1 MLSHRSKENFHIT
14 GKDEIH
20 MGNHTQTDT
29 LKNNTKEMKDVS
41 HTGDSL

>member
-1 MLSHRSKENFHIT
+1 MLFHRSKENFHIT

-20 MGNHTQTDT
+20 MGNTHTDT
-29 LKNNTKEMKDVS
+29 HKNNTKKMKDVS